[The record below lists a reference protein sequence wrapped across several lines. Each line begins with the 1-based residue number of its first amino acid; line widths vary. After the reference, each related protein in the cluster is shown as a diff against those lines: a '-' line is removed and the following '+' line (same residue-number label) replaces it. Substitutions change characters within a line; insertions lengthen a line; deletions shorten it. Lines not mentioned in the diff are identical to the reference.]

1 MSDTLDKAK
10 AVMGKVAGVPVE
22 ELDGNA
28 ELVADLGIDSA
39 KSLQLLVE
47 LEEATGVEVSDEEA
61 AGMETVQDVLSFFDG
76 K

>member
-1 MSDTLDKAK
+1 
-10 AVMGKVAGVPVE
+10 MGKVAGVPVE

>member
-1 MSDTLDKAK
+1 MSDTLEKAK